1 MVYLRALSSVSCV
14 LSGHPGQG
22 RPLRGAEVGDLGG
35 GYSTWRGG
43 WDWGPWLEQAW
54 STGGRQG
61 GQHGW
66 SRVSDGGRPGV
77 SWGRGWQSRRDC
89 ILRVG
94 GFSRMWCGQLCG
106 QADDRLGKVT

>member
-1 MVYLRALSSVSCV
+1 M
-14 LSGHPGQG
+14 
-22 RPLRGAEVGDLGG
+22 
-35 GYSTWRGG
+35 
-43 WDWGPWLEQAW
+43 
-54 STGGRQG
+54 
-61 GQHGW
+61 
-66 SRVSDGGRPGV
+66 SDGGRPGV